1 MKSRLL
7 LLLVV
12 TLLALTSL
20 FVKVSSDPEPL
31 FVIYG
36 SLECPNCRRILKEVG
51 ETYGN
56 QSILFFDI
64 TNSKNLDR
72 AFQILDLVYEGEETP
87 ETPLVGVFWNN
98 SLLAVT
104 FGYTPLNFWFEVLN
118 NTQRETV
125 LIAWE
130 GQIIG
135 NITDEELISALERIF
150 MGIQKEEKP
159 PTISNEKTEKSLIP
173 LLLGIILAA
182 AADSVNPC
190 VFSIF
195 VVLMI
200 LSVQTAGKRG
210 GTKVGLAFIITVY
223 VSYLLLGLGLR
234 AVLSRLLASYSW
246 IIVLIGVGAIALGGY
261 EVFSAIITP
270 FKSVLPEPLKR
281 ITAERLEEIG
291 SKASVVGA
299 FGLGILLSF
308 TLLPCS
314 WGPYLVTI
322 GLIAGLSAGKQI
334 LVLLLYNFIFV
345 LPLIAVLVAINIFGV
360 KIRTLKYWRGTKF
373 PIMKLFAG
381 ILLIAVG
388 TYAILHYII

>member
-20 FVKVSSDPEPL
+20 VVKVSSDPEPL

>member
-1 MKSRLL
+1 
-7 LLLVV
+7 
-12 TLLALTSL
+12 
-20 FVKVSSDPEPL
+20 
-31 FVIYG
+31 
-36 SLECPNCRRILKEVG
+36 LECPNCRRILKEVG

-56 QSILFFDI
+56 RSILFFDI
-64 TNSKNLDR
+64 TKPKNLDR
-72 AFQILDLVYEGEETP
+72 AFQILNLVYGGEETP

-104 FGYTPLNFWFEVLN
+104 VGYIPLSFWFEVLN

-135 NITDEELISALERIF
+135 NITDEDVISTLEQIL
-150 MGIQKEEKP
+150 MGTQEEEKP
-159 PTISNEKTEKSLIP
+159 PPVSNEKTEKSLIP
-173 LLLGIILAA
+173 LLPGIILAA

-200 LSVQTAGKRG
+200 LSVQTVGKKG
-210 GTKVGLAFIITVY
+210 GTKVGLAFILTVY
-223 VSYLLLGLGLR
+223 ASYLVLGLGLR
-234 AVLSRLLASYSW
+234 AVLSRLLANYSW
-246 IIVLIGVGAIALGGY
+246 IIVLIGSGAIALGGY
-261 EVFSAIITP
+261 EVFSAIVTP
-270 FKSVLPEPLKR
+270 FKPVLPGPLKR
-281 ITAERLEEIG
+281 ITAEKLEEIG
-291 SKASVVGA
+291 TKASVVGA

-322 GLIAGLSAGKQI
+322 GLVAGLSTGKQI

-373 PIMKLFAG
+373 PIMKLVAG

-388 TYAILHYII
+388 TYAILYYIV